1 MCQPAVLPNS
11 LLMPVRRPAPE
22 GRCAVAGRGLRAM
35 KRSVFYFDD
44 DATLLDIFQEMFE
57 DEYDVRTTTQLAE
70 ARRMLS
76 ECAAD
81 IIITDQS
88 MPEISGSE
96 FLREAIAKCPHSF
109 RIMLTGYS
117 MLGGVFG
124 DIGSGL
130 IDVFIVKPW
139 TEEQMR
145 QALERGG
152 ANVDFRRESKPD

>member
-1 MCQPAVLPNS
+1 
-11 LLMPVRRPAPE
+11 
-22 GRCAVAGRGLRAM
+22 M

-57 DEYDVRTTTQLAE
+57 GEYDVRTATTLGA

-88 MPEISGSE
+88 MPEISGSQ
-96 FLREAIAKCPHSF
+96 FLREAVEKCPDSF

-117 MLGGVFG
+117 VVGDVFG
-124 DIGSGL
+124 EVTSGL
-130 IDVFIVKPW
+130 INIFIVKPW
-139 TEEQMR
+139 KEEQMR

-152 ANVDFRRESKPD
+152 AAVEARRKKTQD

>member
-1 MCQPAVLPNS
+1 
-11 LLMPVRRPAPE
+11 
-22 GRCAVAGRGLRAM
+22 M
-35 KRSVFYFDD
+35 KRSVFYLDD

-57 DEYDVRTTTQLAE
+57 DEYEVRTTTKLDE

-96 FLREAIAKCPHSF
+96 FLREAIVKCPHSF

-117 MLGGVFG
+117 VVGDVFG
-124 DIGSGL
+124 EVTNGL
-130 IDVFIVKPW
+130 IDIFIVKPW
-139 TEEQMR
+139 KEEQMR

-152 ANVDFRRESKPD
+152 AAVEAQRGSRPN

>member
-1 MCQPAVLPNS
+1 
-11 LLMPVRRPAPE
+11 
-22 GRCAVAGRGLRAM
+22 M
-35 KRSVFYFDD
+35 KRSIFYFDD
-44 DATLLDIFQEMFE
+44 DAKLLDIFQEMFE
-57 DEYDVRTTTQLAE
+57 DEYDVRTTTKLAE

-96 FLREAIAKCPHSF
+96 FLREAILKCPHSF

-117 MLGGVFG
+117 VVGDVYG
-124 DIGSGL
+124 DITKGL

-139 TEEQMR
+139 NEEQMR
-145 QALERGG
+145 QILERGG
-152 ANVDFRRESKPD
+152 AAVEAKRASMSD

>member
-1 MCQPAVLPNS
+1 
-11 LLMPVRRPAPE
+11 
-22 GRCAVAGRGLRAM
+22 M
-35 KRSVFYFDD
+35 KHSVFYFDD

-57 DEYDVRTTTQLAE
+57 DEYDVSTATTLEA

-88 MPEISGSE
+88 MPEISGSQ
-96 FLREAIAKCPHSF
+96 FLREAVEKCPDSF

-117 MLGGVFG
+117 VVGDVFG
-124 DIGSGL
+124 EVTSGL
-130 IDVFIVKPW
+130 INIFIVKPW
-139 TEEQMR
+139 KEEQMR

-152 ANVDFRRESKPD
+152 AAVEARRKKTQD

>member
-1 MCQPAVLPNS
+1 
-11 LLMPVRRPAPE
+11 
-22 GRCAVAGRGLRAM
+22 M

-57 DEYDVRTTTQLAE
+57 DEYEVRTATKLAV
-70 ARRMLS
+70 ARQMLS

-96 FLREAIAKCPHSF
+96 FLREAIEKCPHSF

-117 MLGGVFG
+117 HVGDMFG
-124 DIGSGL
+124 EITNGL
-130 IDVFIVKPW
+130 IDIFIVKPW
-139 TEEQMR
+139 KEEQMR
-145 QALERGG
+145 QVLERGG
-152 ANVDFRRESKPD
+152 AAVEAKRASMSD

>member
-1 MCQPAVLPNS
+1 
-11 LLMPVRRPAPE
+11 
-22 GRCAVAGRGLRAM
+22 M

-57 DEYDVRTTTQLAE
+57 DEYDVRTTTKLAE

-76 ECAAD
+76 ECTAD

-96 FLREAIAKCPHSF
+96 FLREAIKKCPDSF

-117 MLGGVFG
+117 SVG
-124 DIGSGL
+124 DVYGEITKGL

-139 TEEQMR
+139 KEEQMR
-145 QALERGG
+145 QVLERGG
-152 ANVDFRRESKPD
+152 AAVEARRELMPD

>member
-1 MCQPAVLPNS
+1 
-11 LLMPVRRPAPE
+11 
-22 GRCAVAGRGLRAM
+22 M

-44 DATLLDIFQEMFE
+44 DAKLLDIFQEMFE
-57 DEYDVRTTTQLAE
+57 DEYDVRTTTKLAE
-70 ARRMLS
+70 ARSMLS

-96 FLREAIAKCPHSF
+96 FLREAIVKCPDSF

-117 MLGGVFG
+117 VVGDVYG
-124 DIGSGL
+124 DITKGL

-139 TEEQMR
+139 QEEQMR
-145 QALERGG
+145 QVLERGG
-152 ANVDFRRESKPD
+152 AAVEAKRESMPD

>member
-1 MCQPAVLPNS
+1 
-11 LLMPVRRPAPE
+11 
-22 GRCAVAGRGLRAM
+22 M

-44 DATLLDIFQEMFE
+44 DAKLLDIFQEMFE
-57 DEYDVRTTTQLAE
+57 DEYDVSTTTKLAE
-70 ARRMLS
+70 ARHMLS

-96 FLREAIAKCPHSF
+96 FLREAVKKCPRSF

-117 MLGGVFG
+117 AVGDVLG
-124 DIGSGL
+124 DISNGL
-130 IDVFIVKPW
+130 IDIFIVKPW
-139 TEEQMR
+139 KEEQMR

-152 ANVDFRRESKPD
+152 AAFESQRGPTSD

>member
-1 MCQPAVLPNS
+1 
-11 LLMPVRRPAPE
+11 
-22 GRCAVAGRGLRAM
+22 M

-44 DATLLDIFQEMFE
+44 DVKLLDIFQEMFE
-57 DEYDVRTTTQLAE
+57 DEYDVRTTTKLAE

-96 FLREAIAKCPHSF
+96 FLREALRICPHSF

-117 MLGGVFG
+117 LVGDVLGEVTN
-124 DIGSGL
+124 GL

-139 TEEQMR
+139 QEEQMR
-145 QALERGG
+145 QVLERGG
-152 ANVDFRRESKPD
+152 AAVEAQRESTTDQGN

>member
-1 MCQPAVLPNS
+1 
-11 LLMPVRRPAPE
+11 
-22 GRCAVAGRGLRAM
+22 M

-57 DEYDVRTTTQLAE
+57 DEYDVRTTTKLAE

-96 FLREAIAKCPHSF
+96 FLREAIKKCPDSF

-117 MLGGVFG
+117 SVG
-124 DIGSGL
+124 DVYGEITKGL

-139 TEEQMR
+139 KEEQMR
-145 QALERGG
+145 QVLERGG
-152 ANVDFRRESKPD
+152 AAVEARRESMPD

>member
-1 MCQPAVLPNS
+1 
-11 LLMPVRRPAPE
+11 
-22 GRCAVAGRGLRAM
+22 M

-57 DEYDVRTTTQLAE
+57 DEYDVRTTTKLAE
-70 ARRMLS
+70 ARQMLS
-76 ECAAD
+76 ECTAD

-96 FLREAIAKCPHSF
+96 FLREAIEKCPNSF

-117 MLGGVFG
+117 VVGDVFG
-124 DIGSGL
+124 DVTKGL
-130 IDVFIVKPW
+130 IDIFIVKPW
-139 TEEQMR
+139 KEEQMR

-152 ANVDFRRESKPD
+152 AAFELKRGLMSN

>member
-1 MCQPAVLPNS
+1 
-11 LLMPVRRPAPE
+11 
-22 GRCAVAGRGLRAM
+22 M

-57 DEYDVRTTTQLAE
+57 GEYDVHTTTELAT
-70 ARRMLS
+70 ARQMLS

-88 MPEISGSE
+88 MPEIAGSQ
-96 FLREAIAKCPHSF
+96 FLREASEKCPDSF

-117 MLGGVFG
+117 VVGDMLGDVT
-124 DIGSGL
+124 SGL
-130 IDVFIVKPW
+130 INIFIVKPW
-139 TEEQMR
+139 KEEQMR

-152 ANVDFRRESKPD
+152 AEVEARRKRMPD

>member
-1 MCQPAVLPNS
+1 
-11 LLMPVRRPAPE
+11 
-22 GRCAVAGRGLRAM
+22 M

-57 DEYDVRTTTQLAE
+57 DEYDVRTTTKLAE
-70 ARRMLS
+70 ARHMLS

-96 FLREAIAKCPHSF
+96 FLREALKMCPHSF

-117 MLGGVFG
+117 AVGDMFG
-124 DIGSGL
+124 EITNGL
-130 IDVFIVKPW
+130 INIFIVKPW
-139 TEEQMR
+139 KEEQMR

-152 ANVDFRRESKPD
+152 AAVEAQRGDSTSD

>member
-1 MCQPAVLPNS
+1 
-11 LLMPVRRPAPE
+11 
-22 GRCAVAGRGLRAM
+22 M

-57 DEYDVRTTTQLAE
+57 DEYEVRTTTKLAD
-70 ARRMLS
+70 ARHMLS

-96 FLREAIAKCPHSF
+96 FLREAIKKCPHSF

-117 MLGGVFG
+117 VVGDVYG
-124 DIGSGL
+124 DITKGL

-139 TEEQMR
+139 KEEQMR
-145 QALERGG
+145 QVLERGG
-152 ANVDFRRESKPD
+152 AVVEARRGAQSD

>member
-1 MCQPAVLPNS
+1 
-11 LLMPVRRPAPE
+11 
-22 GRCAVAGRGLRAM
+22 M

-44 DATLLDIFQEMFE
+44 DAKLLDIFQEMFE
-57 DEYDVRTTTQLAE
+57 DEYDVRTATKLE
-70 ARRMLS
+70 DARRMLS
-76 ECAAD
+76 ECTAD

-96 FLREAIAKCPHSF
+96 FLREVLKKCPHSF

-117 MLGGVFG
+117 LVGDVFG
-124 DIGSGL
+124 DITNGL

-145 QALERGG
+145 QILERGS
-152 ANVDFRRESKPD
+152 AAFESRLDSNSD

>member
-1 MCQPAVLPNS
+1 
-11 LLMPVRRPAPE
+11 
-22 GRCAVAGRGLRAM
+22 M

-57 DEYDVRTTTQLAE
+57 DEYDVRTTTKLAE
-70 ARRMLS
+70 ARQMLS

-81 IIITDQS
+81 IIISDQS

-96 FLREAIAKCPHSF
+96 FLREAIGKCPESF

-117 MLGGVFG
+117 LVGDMFGEVTNGV
-124 DIGSGL
+124 

-139 TEEQMR
+139 KEEQMR
-145 QALERGG
+145 QVLERGG
-152 ANVDFRRESKPD
+152 AAVEAQRKLRSG